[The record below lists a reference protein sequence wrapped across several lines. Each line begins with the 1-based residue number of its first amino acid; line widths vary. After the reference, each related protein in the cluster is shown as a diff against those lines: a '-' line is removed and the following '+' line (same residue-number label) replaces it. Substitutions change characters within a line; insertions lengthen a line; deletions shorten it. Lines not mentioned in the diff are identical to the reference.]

1 MITTARDL
9 RIKTKAILEAVARGE
24 EVIVTHRGKAR
35 AKIVPT
41 DRGEPARAAHVK
53 QKSALFGIWKDN
65 KAVADVKRH
74 VERMRR
80 ARVA

>member
-1 MITTARDL
+1 MITTAKDL

-41 DRGEPARAAHVK
+41 AGGEAARGAHVK
-53 QKSALFGIWKDN
+53 QKGALFGIWKDN
-65 KAVADVKRH
+65 KTLADVKAH
-74 VERMRR
+74 IDRMRR
-80 ARVA
+80 GRAA